1 MDEDQE
7 IVKTKLAE
15 VDQGEIPEDVGSV
28 KVADEVISIVAGL
41 AAAEVPG
48 VAGMSAGLVG
58 GIVELLGKKNFSKGV
73 NVLVEGKTVTVEIY
87 AILEYGVCIPEIAI
101 TIQEKV
107 KEAVENMTGF
117 EVAAVDIHVQGIVKR
132 QKTSMENSDR
142 STEELG
148 QRE

>member
-7 IVKTKLAE
+7 IVKTKLAK

>member
-142 STEELG
+142 ITEELG